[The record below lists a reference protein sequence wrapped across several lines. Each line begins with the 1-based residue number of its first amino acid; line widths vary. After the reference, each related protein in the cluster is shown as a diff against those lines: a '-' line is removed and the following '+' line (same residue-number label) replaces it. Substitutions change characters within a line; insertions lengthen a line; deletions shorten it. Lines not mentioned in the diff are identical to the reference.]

1 MDLLMIP
8 AYQELMKP
16 VLEKA
21 RDGEIK
27 FRDAVEQISK
37 ELNLTDEELS
47 ELLPSGKQTVIAN
60 RIGWAKTYLSKAGL
74 LDTSKRGFFTITQR
88 GIEALNSGKEI
99 NNSYLKQF
107 DTFNSFQGQNSDPTE
122 SEATLSQENEQITP
136 DEALRRAYEKINET
150 LSADLLTRV
159 RNVSPAFFETL
170 LVDLL
175 IEMGYGG
182 NEEGAAH
189 ALGRSGDNG
198 VDGVINQDPLG
209 VDQIYIQAKRYA
221 EGNNVGAG
229 DIRDFFGALNL
240 KKANKGLF
248 ITTSDFT
255 PSAVQTARDLGSRIV
270 LINGKQLSK
279 LMLRFNVGCRDI
291 ETIHLKR
298 VDEDFFDN

>member
-1 MDLLMIP
+1 MIP
-8 AYQELMKP
+8 TYQELMKP

-21 RDGEIK
+21 REGEVK
-27 FRDAVEQISK
+27 FRDAVDAISN
-37 ELNLTDEELS
+37 ELKLTDEELA

-74 LDTSKRGFFTITQR
+74 LDTKKRGFFTITGR
-88 GIEALNSGKEI
+88 GIEALNSGQNIDNK
-99 NNSYLKQF
+99 YLKQF
-107 DTFNSFQGQNSDPTE
+107 DTFNSFHGQS
-122 SEATLSQENEQITP
+122 SEIKVVDNTFTQDDEQMTP
-136 DEALRRAYEKINET
+136 DEVLRRAYEKINDS
-150 LSADLLTRV
+150 LSTELLTRV
-159 RNVSPAFFETL
+159 RVVSPIFFETL

-175 IEMGYGG
+175 VEMGYGG

-189 ALGRSGDNG
+189 ALGRTGDNG

-221 EGNNVGAG
+221 EGNNVGAS

-255 PSAVQTARDLGSRIV
+255 PSAVQTARNLGSRIV
-270 LINGKQLSK
+270 LINGQQLSK
-279 LMLRFNVGCRDI
+279 LMLRFNVGCRDV
-291 ETIHLKR
+291 ETLQLKR

>member
-1 MDLLMIP
+1 MIP
-8 AYQELMKP
+8 TYQELMTP
-16 VLEKA
+16 VLERA
-21 RDGEIK
+21 REGEVK
-27 FRDAVEQISK
+27 FRDAVDDISN
-37 ELNLTDEELS
+37 ELKLTDEELS

-74 LDTSKRGFFTITQR
+74 LNTKKRGFFTITDR
-88 GIEALNSGKEI
+88 GIEALNSGQNIDNK
-99 NNSYLKQF
+99 YLKQF
-107 DTFNSFQGQNSDPTE
+107 DTFNSFHGQS
-122 SEATLSQENEQITP
+122 SEIKVVDNILTQDDEQMTP
-136 DEALRRAYEKINET
+136 DEVLRRAYEKINDS
-150 LSADLLTRV
+150 LSTDLLTRV
-159 RNVSPAFFETL
+159 RAVSPIFFETL

-175 IEMGYGG
+175 VEMGYGG

-189 ALGRSGDNG
+189 ALGRTGDNG

-221 EGNNVGAG
+221 EGNNVGAS

-255 PSAVQTARDLGSRIV
+255 QSAVQTARDLGSRIV
-270 LINGKQLSK
+270 LINGQQLSK
-279 LMLRFNVGCRDI
+279 LMLRFNVGCRDV
-291 ETIHLKR
+291 ETLHLKR

>member
-1 MDLLMIP
+1 MIP
-8 AYQELMKP
+8 TYQELMTP
-16 VLEKA
+16 VLERA
-21 RDGEIK
+21 REGEVK
-27 FRDAVEQISK
+27 FRDAVDEISN
-37 ELNLTDEELS
+37 ELKLTDEELS

-74 LDTSKRGFFTITQR
+74 LDTRKRGFFSITER
-88 GIEALNSGKEI
+88 GIEALNSGQNIDNK
-99 NNSYLKQF
+99 YLKQF
-107 DTFNSFQGQNSDPTE
+107 DTFNSFHGQS
-122 SEATLSQENEQITP
+122 SEIKVVDSTLIQDDEQMTP
-136 DEALRRAYEKINET
+136 DEVLRRAYEKINDS
-150 LSADLLTRV
+150 LSTDLLTRV
-159 RNVSPAFFETL
+159 RAVSPIFFETL

-175 IEMGYGG
+175 VEMGCGG

-189 ALGRSGDNG
+189 ALGRTGDNG

-255 PSAVQTARDLGSRIV
+255 QSAVQTARDLGSRIV
-270 LINGKQLSK
+270 LINGQQLSK
-279 LMLRFNVGCRDI
+279 LMLRFNVGCRDV
-291 ETIHLKR
+291 ETLHLKR

>member
-1 MDLLMIP
+1 MIP
-8 AYQELMKP
+8 TYQELMKP
-16 VLEKA
+16 VLERAKE
-21 RDGEIK
+21 GEVK
-27 FRDAVEQISK
+27 FRDAVDEISN
-37 ELNLTDEELS
+37 ELKLTEEELS

-74 LDTSKRGFFTITQR
+74 LDTRKRGFFTITQR
-88 GIEALNSGKEI
+88 GIAALNSGENIDNK
-99 NNSYLKQF
+99 YLKQF
-107 DTFNSFQGQNSDPTE
+107 DTFNSFHGQSSE
-122 SEATLSQENEQITP
+122 SKAVDQTVTQDDEQMTP
-136 DEALRRAYEKINET
+136 DEVLRRAYEKINAS

-159 RNVSPAFFETL
+159 RGVSPSFFETL

-175 IEMGYGG
+175 VEMGYGG

-189 ALGRSGDNG
+189 ALGKTGDNG

-255 PSAVQTARDLGSRIV
+255 LSAVQTARDLGSRIV
-270 LINGKQLSK
+270 LINGQQLSK
-279 LMLRFNVGCRDI
+279 LMLRFNVGCRDV
-291 ETIHLKR
+291 ETLNLKR